1 MKPQIRCIGAKC
13 AHARAGRRAPV
24 VPLHRVARF
33 ATLLGSLVLPF
44 GPCPLQAQ
52 QSDPSVAPKVLPAS
66 PKAKPV
72 NPKSSYVPMTGEERW
87 KLYSRGTVLSPGPYV
102 LGLGLASVAQ
112 ATNRPKEWGGGWD
125 GYGKRVGST
134 YGIILTEETIRQ
146 SMAAALRTDPRY
158 LRCDCKNGWHR
169 SWNAIEMTLL
179 TRDHRGRLTID
190 AAQIAGAY
198 GSGMISTTW
207 YPSGGTA
214 AAQGFRTGNLNLALM
229 GGINLVREFQPEL
242 KRIFGLRP

>member
-1 MKPQIRCIGAKC
+1 MKSQVRCLVAKC
-13 AHARAGRRAPV
+13 AHARVGRVAPV
-24 VPLHRVARF
+24 VPFRRVARF
-33 ATLLGSLVLPF
+33 ATLLGCLVLPF

-52 QSDPSVAPKVLPAS
+52 QTDPSVAPKVLPAS

-72 NPKSSYVPMTGEERW
+72 NSKSNYVPVTGEERW

-112 ATNRPKEWGGGWD
+112 AANRPKEWGGGWD
-125 GYGKRVGST
+125 GYGKRVGSI

-190 AAQIAGAY
+190 AAQIVGAY
-198 GSGMISTTW
+198 GSGMISATW
-207 YPSGGTA
+207 YPSSGTA
-214 AAQGFRTGNLNLALM
+214 AAQGFRTANLNLALM
-229 GGINLVREFQPEL
+229 AGINLVREFQPEL
-242 KRIFGLRP
+242 KRVFGSRP